1 MSPTGDN
8 PGSER
13 RIFRDKGGEADE
25 EEEIPEVVLERNRH
39 IIPDSMVWDV
49 VRGLRKSGRG
59 REKSKRGKGGTTSTD
74 IDTADTTGVL
84 SSPDFA
90 PSSFS
95 ISGSVGTDHPDVPTL
110 PTSMAPLT
118 AALPLTPNSTPVDS
132 RYSNS
137 HSTSMRDFI
146 LPHLARKF
154 SPARNCPSPG
164 GWKGMVGTGST
175 TVNTKLCEQVLREVF
190 SSPKLRE
197 GRRAWKGGR
206 RRGLGD
212 DASGTGSPMSTRGES
227 IEPEEGSLGARPP
240 LRQTQSAAVF
250 SSGNISGPSAA
261 QMLAQR
267 ASLEL
272 LRISRKTSFGEESMF
287 SMDDMSDQKSPDR
300 NPTISSL
307 SALPVIPLL
316 SPSSPLATATDDQP
330 FLESP
335 TITISY
341 PSSDI
346 PIPPLELP
354 TSSPVQFAQSAPT
367 LLSGASTPV
376 QGRQE
381 QFILMEDLT
390 GNLKSPCVLDLKM
403 GTRQYGITA
412 TPEKKKS
419 QTKKCGKTTSHE
431 LGVRVC
437 GMQVSPSMFIFATL
451 DTDSRI

>member
-1 MSPTGDN
+1 M
-8 PGSER
+8 
-13 RIFRDKGGEADE
+13 
-25 EEEIPEVVLERNRH
+25 LERNRH

-59 REKSKRGKGGTTSTD
+59 REKAKRGKGGTTSTD
-74 IDTADTTGVL
+74 PDTADTTGVL

-95 ISGSVGTDHPDVPTL
+95 ISGSVGADHPDVPAL
-110 PTSMAPLT
+110 PTSMAPLA

-132 RYSNS
+132 RFTNS
-137 HSTSMRDFI
+137 HSTSMSDFI

-154 SPARNCPSPG
+154 SPARVCPSPG
-164 GWKGMVGTGST
+164 GWKSIVGTGST

-227 IEPEEGSLGARPP
+227 IESEEASLGARPP

-250 SSGNISGPSAA
+250 SSENISGPPSA
-261 QMLAQR
+261 QILAQR

-272 LRISRKTSFGEESMF
+272 MRLSRKGSFGEESIF

-300 NPTISSL
+300 KPTISAL
-307 SALPVIPLL
+307 SALPEIPLL
-316 SPSSPLATATDDQP
+316 EPSTSLSTGTPDQA
-330 FLESP
+330 LLDSP
-335 TITISY
+335 TITITT
-341 PSSDI
+341 PSSSI

-354 TSSPVQFAQSAPT
+354 APSTGQVAQSAPT

-376 QGRQE
+376 SGRQE

-412 TPEKKKS
+412 TAEKKKS

-437 GMQVSPSMFIFATL
+437 GMQVSPFRTFQVV
-451 DTDSRI
+451 DTD